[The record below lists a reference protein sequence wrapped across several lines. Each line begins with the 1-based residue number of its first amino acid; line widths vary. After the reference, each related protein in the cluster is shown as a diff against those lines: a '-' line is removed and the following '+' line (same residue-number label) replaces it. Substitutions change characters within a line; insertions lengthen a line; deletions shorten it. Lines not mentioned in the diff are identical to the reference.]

1 MTSQAP
7 PMQGATM
14 DIEQVLQFWFG
25 ERINSATPSAQ
36 ANLWWRKQP
45 EVDQQIRED
54 FADGLRDLAEG
65 KYRDWLHSARGRLA
79 AIIVLDQF
87 SRNMYRD
94 RPEAFAQDQLAL
106 AWCLEGLEDNIDLQ
120 LEPIE
125 RVFFYL
131 PLEHSEDLQMQV
143 LSCRKFAELLK
154 CSSSTQTAQAR
165 GTYEDFSLYAERHR
179 EVIQQFGRF
188 PHRNKI
194 LGRASTAVEQQYLDT
209 PGSGF

>member
-1 MTSQAP
+1 
-7 PMQGATM
+7 M

-25 ERINSATPSAQ
+25 ERTNSATPSAQ

-94 RPEAFAQDQLAL
+94 RPEAFAQDKLAL
-106 AWCLEGLEDNIDLQ
+106 DWCLEGLEDNIDLQ

-131 PLEHSEDLQMQV
+131 PL
-143 LSCRKFAELLK
+143 
-154 CSSSTQTAQAR
+154 
-165 GTYEDFSLYAERHR
+165 
-179 EVIQQFGRF
+179 
-188 PHRNKI
+188 
-194 LGRASTAVEQQYLDT
+194 
-209 PGSGF
+209 

>member
-1 MTSQAP
+1 
-7 PMQGATM
+7 M

-94 RPEAFAQDQLAL
+94 RPEAFAQDKLAL
-106 AWCLEGLEDNIDLQ
+106 DWCLEGLEDNIDLQ

-131 PLEHSEDLQMQV
+131 PLEHSEDLQMQD
-143 LSCRKFAELLK
+143 LSCRKFAESK
-154 CSSSTQTAQAR
+154 P
-165 GTYEDFSLYAERHR
+165 
-179 EVIQQFGRF
+179 QFYRIAFRKRF
-188 PHRNKI
+188 R
-194 LGRASTAVEQQYLDT
+194 
-209 PGSGF
+209 

>member
-1 MTSQAP
+1 
-7 PMQGATM
+7 M

-94 RPEAFAQDQLAL
+94 RPEAFAQDKLAL
-106 AWCLEGLEDNIDLQ
+106 GWCLEGLEDNIDLQ

>member
-7 PMQGATM
+7 PMQGTTM

-25 ERINSATPSAQ
+25 ERINSATPSAK

-94 RPEAFAQDQLAL
+94 RPEAFAQDKLAL
-106 AWCLEGLEDNIDLQ
+106 GWCLEGLEDNIDLQ
-120 LEPIE
+120 LEPI
-125 RVFFYL
+125 
-131 PLEHSEDLQMQV
+131 
-143 LSCRKFAELLK
+143 
-154 CSSSTQTAQAR
+154 
-165 GTYEDFSLYAERHR
+165 
-179 EVIQQFGRF
+179 
-188 PHRNKI
+188 
-194 LGRASTAVEQQYLDT
+194 
-209 PGSGF
+209 